1 MNHPP
6 FPSRQRRQHKMISF
20 ILEEFITDTLSF
32 LPVKSLL
39 RFRCVHK
46 SWNSLISDPNFIKLH
61 LNRSSQTR
69 DFTLVYT
76 SDCCALTFTVFRLL
90 ENPPIIFNLP
100 KDPYYQFKDK
110 DCVYIVGSCNG
121 LLCLLGHSY
130 TNGYR
135 EMWFRCWNPATR
147 TISGKLGYGCDK
159 NGDIGFP
166 FNFPTNLT
174 FGYDNSTDT
183 YKVVYFDPSGTK
195 VRVFSLRENVWR
207 NIQDSPTGTRDYAM
221 NVVHLSGNVDW
232 LTIRNHFTRYD
243 CEDISIEHF
252 VIVSLDLGTETHT
265 QLAPPKGFNEVPYV
279 KPNLSVLNNCLCF
292 SHDFKQTH
300 MVIWK
305 MKKFGAEESWTQFF
319 KVNYYNLQI
328 YDHFNDLKF
337 VLMPLCLSEKSD
349 TVVLISNLESKTILY
364 NWRYNKVQRIDK
376 LCWFN
381 DKGYVESLV
390 SYC

>member
-6 FPSRQRRQHKMISF
+6 FPSRQRRQRTVISF
-20 ILEEFITDTLSF
+20 IPAELVNVALSF
-32 LPVKSLL
+32 LPVKSLF

-46 SWNSLISDPNFIKLH
+46 SWNSLISDPNFVKLH

-76 SDCCALTFTVFRLL
+76 SYCRALIFAVFRLL

-110 DCVYIVGSCNG
+110 DCTYIVGSCNG

-130 TNGYR
+130 TNGCR

-166 FNFPTNLT
+166 FTFPTNLS

-183 YKVVYFDPSGTK
+183 YKVVYFDPSGSK

-207 NIQDSPTGTRDYAM
+207 NIQDSPMGTHDYAM
-221 NVVHLSGNVDW
+221 NVVHLSGSVYW
-232 LTIRNHFTRYD
+232 LAIRNYFGNYD
-243 CEDISIEHF
+243 CKYITIEQF
-252 VIVSLDLGTETHT
+252 VIVSLDLSTETHT
-265 QLAPPKGFNEVPYV
+265 QLTPPQGFNEVPYSV
-279 KPNLSVLNNCLCF
+279 PNLSVLNNCLCF
-292 SHDFKQTH
+292 SHDFQQTH

-319 KVNYYNLQI
+319 KISYDNLQI
-328 YDHFNDLKF
+328 YDNFNDLKF
-337 VLMPLCLSEKSD
+337 PLLPLCLSEKSD
-349 TVVLISNLESKTILY
+349 TLVLTSNLESQVILY
-364 NWRYNKVQRIDK
+364 NWRYNKVQRINE
-376 LCWFN
+376 LGWFN
-381 DKGYVESLV
+381 DKSYVESLV